1 MSGSVYKLN
10 IKMDK
15 EDLVLLNSAD
25 SKVVLAKEN
34 LENFGNS
41 NDFTDEIVWVAFQPW
56 EINSIIWESKYSVYI
71 SETKKKSGAVIEKA
85 SWEEA
90 EPKTKIYSF
99 NDGYF
104 IEEQFSGEAHP
115 TAYYIKNNYYKPETF
130 GLAQSV
136 KVGEKL
142 YEANPINAM
151 TILNN
156 EKVYFIP
163 TEKIKVFIAARAEN
177 GKVISVAQSQ
187 ALLLDFTEKPE
198 ITITYDRSTSKFIV
212 VEE

>member
-1 MSGSVYKLN
+1 MSETIYKLN
-10 IKMDK
+10 IKMAI
-15 EDLVLLNSAD
+15 EDMKLLYSVD
-25 SKVVLAKEN
+25 RKVVLAKEN

-41 NDFTDEIVWVAFQPW
+41 NDFIDEIVWVAFQPW
-56 EINSIIWESKYSVYI
+56 EINPITWESKYSVYV
-71 SETKKKSGAVIEKA
+71 SETQKQSGAVIEKA
-85 SWEEA
+85 SWKEA
-90 EPKTKIYSF
+90 EPKTKMYSF

-104 IEEQFSGEAHP
+104 TGEQFSGESHQ

-136 KVGEKL
+136 KVRDYL

-151 TILNN
+151 TVLNN

-177 GKVISVAQSQ
+177 GKVISVA
-187 ALLLDFTEKPE
+187 
-198 ITITYDRSTSKFIV
+198 
-212 VEE
+212 

>member
-1 MSGSVYKLN
+1 MASEYKLN
-10 IKMDK
+10 LRVSK
-15 EDLVLLNSAD
+15 EDLELINDAG
-25 SKVVLAKEN
+25 KRVVLVKEN
-34 LENFGNS
+34 GEGSFSSGSEFIDDVAWVTFQLWGDNKVTWEN
-41 NDFTDEIVWVAFQPW
+41 
-56 EINSIIWESKYSVYI
+56 KYSVYV
-71 SETKKKSGAVIEKA
+71 SETQKQSGAVIDKA

-90 EPKTKIYSF
+90 EPKTKMYLF

-104 IEEQFSGEAHP
+104 MGEQFSGESHP
-115 TAYYIKNNYYKPETF
+115 TAYYVKNNYYKPETF

-151 TILNN
+151 TVLNN
-156 EKVYFIP
+156 EQAYFIP
-163 TEKIKVFIAARAEN
+163 IEKIKVFLAARAEN

-187 ALLLDFTEKPE
+187 ALLLDFTEKSE